1 MRFAIALGSNLGDR
15 AHHLR
20 SAVTEIE
27 GLGEVVG
34 MSGLYETAPVG
45 GPDQDPFLNAVVVVD
60 VDLTPEALLDRLQSI
75 ESKHGRERSVHWG
88 PRTLDLDLVASEGP
102 PVDVPGLQIP
112 HPRAAERRF
121 VLEPLSEIWPDA
133 PVGGGVTA
141 RQALDRIHGQE
152 VDLLLPRWFDPPA
165 PKGRYWVA
173 AQFALLLAI
182 GVVLFFDGSLPAG
195 DRVWLSV
202 VGGVLF
208 ALGLW
213 VAITAARDLG
223 RSLTPMPE
231 PLARGSLV
239 EDGLYAYARH
249 PIYGGVVLAMLGA
262 AVLLGSSWA
271 ALLVAV
277 LVAFFWAKSGY
288 EERALRLAYPGYLS
302 YRERVGKR
310 LIPFV
315 L

>member
-15 AHHLR
+15 VHQLR

-27 GLGEVVG
+27 ALGEVVG

-45 GPDQDPFLNAVVVVD
+45 GPDQDPFLNAVIAVD
-60 VDLTPEALLDRLQSI
+60 VDLTPETLLDRLQSI
-75 ESKHGRERSVHWG
+75 EANHGRERSVHWG
-88 PRTLDLDLVASEGP
+88 PRTLDLDLVACEGP

-112 HPRAAERRF
+112 HPRATERRF

-133 PVGGGVTA
+133 MVGGGLTA
-141 RQALDRIHGQE
+141 RQALDGVRDQE
-152 VDLLLPRWFDPPA
+152 VDLLLSRWVDPLP
-165 PKGRYWVA
+165 PMGRYWVA

-182 GVVLFFDGSLPAG
+182 GVVLFLDGSLPAA
-195 DRVWLSV
+195 DRIWTGI
-202 VGGVLF
+202 VGGAVFVL
-208 ALGLW
+208 GSW
-213 VAITAARDLG
+213 VAVSAARDLG

-249 PIYGGVVLAMLGA
+249 PIYGGVVLAMLGG
-262 AVLLGSSWA
+262 AVLLSSPWA
-271 ALLVAV
+271 MLLIAG

-288 EERALRLAYPGYLS
+288 EERALRLVYPRYLS